1 MKKTLLKYLVFP
13 LIGITLLFQGAIF
26 AINLSLPGILEDN
39 LDETFELGFS
49 TIDFSF
55 WKRSIE
61 ISELKVNTN
70 PQQVKL
76 KSTLEGEIK
85 TILISEVSIFKL
97 LFKKQIKTGLV
108 SIIEPNLQILNTDV
122 EKRTVTNSKTL
133 NEFFKDFFHSI
144 EVKNIELK
152 NGLVKSIDLES
163 NATSFYCEH
172 INFEITDV
180 TIDSL
185 KVTNPLPFE
194 FSTFKIRVGSLYGDL
209 GELYRIEVDSFAS
222 SNNTLLIDNLK
233 LSPSVSKS
241 EFESKIEVE
250 QDYITATV
258 DSIRMD
264 RASWS
269 FLDDNLLIAAD
280 NLELSQADISFY
292 RNKELPDNTKTKQ
305 LYSKLLRELPFLLNI
320 NNLTILDT
328 NLTIEE
334 HRPKKEDT
342 GQIYIREI
350 YGKGQHL
357 SNFNYQNDDVPFEIQ
372 MTAKFFDNADLEAN
386 FSLLVRDPKDSYH
399 LTGALRKFD
408 MSKMNAFTVPNMGVG
423 IEGYLN
429 EIVFDINGDD
439 DLAKGRISTSYEDL
453 KIAVY
458 NQNLKKRKLVS
469 AAGNWIVKGEIE
481 NETVDI
487 EVERNKEKSMF
498 NNIIKSFIAA
508 LKKEAI

>member
-1 MKKTLLKYLVFP
+1 MKKNLLKYLVLP

-26 AINLSLPGILEDN
+26 TINMSLPGILENN
-39 LDETFELGFS
+39 LDETFEIGFS
-49 TIDFSF
+49 SIDFSF
-55 WKRSIE
+55 WNRSIE
-61 ISELKVNTN
+61 VSELNVNTN

-108 SIIEPNLQILNTDV
+108 SIIEPNLQILNTNV

-144 EVKNIELK
+144 EVKNIELQD
-152 NGLVKSIDLES
+152 GLVKSIDIES
-163 NATSFYCEH
+163 NKTSFYCEN

-180 TIDSL
+180 SIDSL

-233 LSPSVSKS
+233 LSPSVTKK

-250 QDYITATV
+250 QDYITAAV

-269 FLDDNLLIAAD
+269 FSGDNLLIAAD
-280 NLELSQADISFY
+280 NLELSQANINFY

-334 HRPKKEDT
+334 HRPNKEDT

-357 SNFNYQNDDVPFEIQ
+357 SNFNYEEDEIPFQIQ

-386 FSLLVRDPKDSYH
+386 FSLLVKDPNDAYH

-429 EIVFDINGDD
+429 EIVFDIQGND
-439 DLAKGRISTSYEDL
+439 DLAKGSISTSYEDL

-469 AAGNWIVKGEIE
+469 AAGNWIVKGEIK
-481 NETVDI
+481 NESVDV

-498 NNIIKSFIAA
+498 NNIIKCFIVA
-508 LKKEAI
+508 LKKEAL